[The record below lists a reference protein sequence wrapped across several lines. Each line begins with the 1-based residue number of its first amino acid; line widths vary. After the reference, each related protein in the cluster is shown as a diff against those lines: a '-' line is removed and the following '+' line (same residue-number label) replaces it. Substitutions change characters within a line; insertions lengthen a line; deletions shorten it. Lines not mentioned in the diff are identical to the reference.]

1 MLMARPLLLVV
12 DDDPQALQAVESQ
25 LADRYSV
32 DYQVEGVLGVGEALR
47 RLSDAS
53 GVRAEVAAV
62 LAAQPL
68 SGETAQLLDSVRE
81 LYPRAKRALV
91 IPSRSW
97 TDARLASA
105 IRALMALG
113 RIDYFLVRPAGPR
126 DEVFHEAMA
135 DVLLEWAKEQRIVP
149 DTVHIVGEESS
160 GRASE
165 LKDVFESCAV
175 SHSFCLAESD
185 EGRDLL
191 ARVGPDAKL
200 PLMFLPDGR
209 VLSDPSNDEIAEAAG
224 APSDFELHPFD
235 LVIVG
240 AGPAGLSA
248 AVYGASEGLDVVVV
262 DARGIG
268 GQARSS
274 SLIRNYLG
282 FARGVTGRRLAEQ
295 AYEQAQVFGADFV
308 FMHRAT
314 SLERSDGHLH
324 LSLEDGRAVSGRA
337 VILATGAT
345 YRRLGVASLEELTGT
360 GVFYGAAAS
369 EAPAL
374 LGREVFIAGG
384 GNSAGQAAL
393 YLARY
398 ARHVTLIIRAQSLKA
413 GMSEYLVQ
421 AVTAAPN
428 VEVRTGTEV
437 VGGGGH
443 GRLQHL
449 VLRKRETND
458 EESVTA
464 DALFVMIGARPQT
477 EWLPATIATDE
488 HGFLLTGEDAVRG
501 QRHLERRPLD
511 LETSMPG
518 VFAIGDVR
526 HASVKRVASAVGEG
540 SVALR
545 LVHDFFEH
553 EARMGRQPEAAI
565 LASRS
570 T

>member
-1 MLMARPLLLVV
+1 MARPLLLAV
-12 DDDPQALQAVESQ
+12 DDDPHALQALESQ
-25 LADRYSV
+25 LAGRYSV
-32 DYQVEGVLGVGEALR
+32 DYQVEGVLGFSEALR
-47 RLSDAS
+47 RLHELSAA
-53 GVRAEVAAV
+53 RAEVAAV

-68 SGETAQLLDSVRE
+68 SDETAQLLDSVRE
-81 LYPRAKRALV
+81 LCPRAKRALV
-91 IPSRSW
+91 FPRRSW
-97 TDARLASA
+97 TNSRLASA
-105 IRALMALG
+105 VRASMTLG
-113 RIDYFLVRPAGPR
+113 RVDYFLARPVGPR
-126 DEVFHEAMA
+126 DEVFHAAMA
-135 DVLLEWAKEQRIVP
+135 DVLLEWANEQRVVP
-149 DTVHIVGEESS
+149 DTVHIVGEAWS
-160 GRASE
+160 GRAYE
-165 LKDVFESCAV
+165 LRAVFENCAV
-175 SHSFCLAESD
+175 SHSFWLADSD

-200 PLMFLPDGR
+200 PLLFLPDGR
-209 VLSDPSNDEIAEAAG
+209 VLSDPTNGEIAEAAG
-224 APSDFELHPFD
+224 APSHFEQHPFD

-274 SLIRNYLG
+274 SLVRNYLG
-282 FARGVTGRRLAEQ
+282 FARGVTGRRLAEH
-295 AYEQAQVFGADFV
+295 AYEQAQVFGANFV

-314 SLERSDGHLH
+314 SLARSDGHLH

-337 VILATGAT
+337 VILATGAA
-345 YRRLGVASLEELTGT
+345 YRRLGVASLEELTGN

-398 ARHVTLIIRAQSLKA
+398 ARRVTLVVRGQSVQA
-413 GMSEYLVQ
+413 GMSDYLVQ
-421 AVTAAPN
+421 AVEAAPN
-428 VEVRTGTEV
+428 VDVRTGTEV
-437 VGGGGH
+437 IGGGGH
-443 GRLQHL
+443 GRLQQL
-449 VLRKRETND
+449 VLRKRETGD
-458 EESVTA
+458 EESVAA

-477 EWLPATIATDE
+477 EWLPATIARDD
-488 HGFLLTGEDAVRG
+488 HGFVLTGEEAVRG
-501 QRHLERRPLD
+501 LWQLERQPLA

-545 LVHDFFEH
+545 LIHDLFAY
-553 EARMGRQPEAAI
+553 EAHAGGQPQAATP
-565 LASRS
+565 ASH
-570 T
+570 TA